1 MRDCFFKQ
9 LTIAAK
15 KNKNIFLVVADIG
28 FGVINEFK
36 KTNPN
41 QFINVGVA
49 EQNMIGIAT
58 GLALS
63 GKKVFCYSIGNF
75 PTLRCLEQIRNDVC
89 YHNLDIKIVTVGGG
103 YSYGSLGYSH
113 HALEDIGIMRCLPN
127 VKVFVPSSDFE
138 TLKITNFL
146 TKYNKPC
153 YLRLDKSSINYHSKF
168 FNINKPNLIKTTKKS
183 SIILLATGGVIE
195 EVLIAEKLLKKNKI
209 NCGIFSIFN
218 LSDHNKAFFNKFI
231 KSKIFCIEEHVG
243 VNGLYAF
250 ICDNIKRKNNIHK
263 IAINKDKILT
273 VAGSQKY
280 LRNLQGISANK
291 MKNFILKNI

>member
-49 EQNMIGIAT
+49 EQNMIGVAT

-75 PTLRCLEQIRNDVC
+75 PTLRCLEQIRNDIC

-127 VKVFVPSSDFE
+127 LKVFVPSSDFE

-146 TKYNKPC
+146 MKYNKPC
-153 YLRLDKSSINYHSKF
+153 YLRLDKSSIDYNSKT
-168 FNINKPNLIKTTKKS
+168 FNINQPNLIQSGDKYS
-183 SIILLATGGVIE
+183 PVLLATGGILE
-195 EVLIAEKLLKKNKI
+195 EVLLANKI
-209 NCGIFSIFN
+209 FKKKKIKCKIFSVFN
-218 LSDHNKAFFNKFI
+218 LSDFHNEFFKKI
-231 KSKIFCIEEHVG
+231 SKSKIFCIEEHIEE
-243 VNGLYAF
+243 NGLYGF
-250 ICDNIKRKNNIHK
+250 INDKVKINKNIYK
-263 IAINKDKILT
+263 IAIKKKQYFDCSRVSKVSKKFT
-273 VAGSQKY
+273 GF
-280 LRNLQGISANK
+280 IS
-291 MKNFILKNI
+291 